1 MDETG
6 RMVAAMMAPA
16 VGSEV
21 GHHNGADEP
30 ALEFDRAVRSTLDC
44 RHGSLSGPGARLLVF
59 MKRTA
64 TPTAQ
69 LQLEASMEVL
79 HERCAG
85 LDVHKNTVVA
95 CIRVLQDDKIE
106 REVRTFK
113 TMTRDLLALS
123 EWLDGHGVRH
133 VVMEATG
140 VYWKPVWHILSDGEF
155 ELVLANAAH
164 VKNVPGRKSDVS
176 DAQWLAD
183 LAAHGLIRASFVP
196 DGQTQELRN
205 LVRTRKQLV
214 RERTSH
220 TLRLQKTLE
229 DANVKLDSTISNII
243 GLSGRRMIEAMV
255 AGESHPETLA
265 GLADRRIKASP
276 EELAEALRGRVTKH
290 HRFLLGLHLGHIDA
304 INAAI
309 DKIDQEIEAG
319 LQPFRD
325 AVELLTTIPGVSDLA
340 AQGIVAE
347 IGLDMSRF
355 PTSGHLIS
363 WAGLCPRSDES
374 AGKRR
379 STRVRKG
386 AAWLKTLLVQCAS
399 AASKTKA
406 TYLHGQFVRIRAR
419 RGHKKAI
426 VAVAASILTAAYH
439 MLSTGTLYH
448 DLGPSHSD
456 RRRKEARAR
465 RLLASLRSL
474 GYVANIAPPQAAPAA
489 PVSC

>member
-1 MDETG
+1 
-6 RMVAAMMAPA
+6 
-16 VGSEV
+16 
-21 GHHNGADEP
+21 
-30 ALEFDRAVRSTLDC
+30 
-44 RHGSLSGPGARLLVF
+44 
-59 MKRTA
+59 
-64 TPTAQ
+64 
-69 LQLEASMEVL
+69 MEVL

-95 CIRVLQDDKIE
+95 CIRVLQADKVE

-123 EWLDGHGVRH
+123 DWLEGHGVRH

-183 LAAHGLIRASFVP
+183 LEAHGLIRPSFVP
-196 DGQTQELRN
+196 DTATQELRS
-205 LVRTRKQLV
+205 LLRTRKQLV

-220 TLRLQKTLE
+220 TLRIQKTLE

-243 GLSGRRMIEAMV
+243 GLNGRRMIEAMV
-255 AGESHPETLA
+255 AGESNPQTLA

-276 EELAEALRGRVTKH
+276 QELCEALRGRLTKH

-309 DKIDQEIEAG
+309 DRIDGEIEAD

-325 AVELLTTIPGVSDLA
+325 AVGLLTTIPGVSDLA
-340 AQGIVAE
+340 GQGIVAE
-347 IGLDMSRF
+347 IGRDMSRF
-355 PTSGHLIS
+355 PTAGHLIS

-386 AAWLKTLLVQCAS
+386 AGWLKTLLVQCAW

-406 TYLHGQFVRIRAR
+406 TYLHSQFVSIRAR
-419 RGHKKAI
+419 RGEKKAI

-439 MLSTGTLYH
+439 MLSTGTNYH
-448 DLGPSHSD
+448 DLGPAHFD
-456 RRRKEARAR
+456 RRRKEARVR
-465 RLLASLRSL
+465 SLLASLRRL
-474 GYVANIAPPQAAPAA
+474 GYVTNIAPLQPDPL
-489 PVSC
+489 PVVSC